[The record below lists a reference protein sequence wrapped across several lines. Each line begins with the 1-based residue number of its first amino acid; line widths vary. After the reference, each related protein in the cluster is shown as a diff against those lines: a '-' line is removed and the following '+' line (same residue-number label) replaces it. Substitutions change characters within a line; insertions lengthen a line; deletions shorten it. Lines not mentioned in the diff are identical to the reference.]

1 MFVYVNYIRKNNGSV
16 KELCFI
22 GFDYHVYHWECW
34 IIWLGINSQ
43 RVPYKVA
50 DWFVTISDSPV
61 IFLLLVNVI
70 LLVVGM
76 FLETGAAI
84 VIMAPILTPVAVMFG
99 IDPVHFGIIM
109 IVNLAVGMVTPPIG
123 VNLFV
128 ASQIAGLRIEHIL
141 KPMIPFYIVLLINI
155 VIIST
160 CHKYHYGYLTY

>member
-1 MFVYVNYIRKNNGSV
+1 MEVLKNSVLSTSIIMFI
-16 KELCFI
+16 I
-22 GFDYHVYHWECW
+22 GNAGLFGWV
-34 IIWLGINSQ
+34 LTSQ
-43 RVPYKVA
+43 RVPYMVA
-50 DWFVTISDSPV
+50 DWFVSISDSPV
-61 IFLLLVNVI
+61 IFLLLVNLI

-84 VIMAPILTPVAVMFG
+84 VIMAPILAPVAVMFG

-109 IVNLAVGMVTPPIG
+109 IVNLAVGMLTPPIG

-155 VIIST
+155 AIIT
-160 CHKYHYGYLTY
+160 YLPQLSLWLPNLLK